1 MRDAMNDE
9 ERRHAIEELP
19 ELLSRLRSVVMRLEE
34 IFPGRRFTLD
44 GHIVGSLA
52 EVIAEYVYDL
62 ELLPGSHRCHDA
74 RCPGTGTYVQIKGTQ
89 RDRVALYEEPEH
101 LIVLRLAEGGRPVE
115 VYNGPGAAPWAAAGP
130 MAKNGQRA
138 ISLSKLAKLA
148 RTVPAE
154 RRIPTVRTL

>member
-1 MRDAMNDE
+1 MNDE
-9 ERRHAIEELP
+9 QRRQAIEELP
-19 ELLSRLRSVVMRLEE
+19 ELLSRLRSAVTRLEE

-74 RCPGTGTYVQIKGTQ
+74 RCQATGAYVQIKGTQ

-101 LIVLRLAEGGRPVE
+101 LIVLRLAEGGRPAE
-115 VYNGPGAAPWAAAGP
+115 IYNGPGAAPWAEAGP
-130 MAKNGQRA
+130 MAKNGQRT
-138 ISLSKLAKLA
+138 ISPSKLAKLA
-148 RTVPAE
+148 RAVPAD
-154 RRIPTVRTL
+154 RRIPAVRTL